1 MKDLIKILLVEDV
14 PSDAE
19 ILWYELTRNGLH
31 FEKKHV
37 ETRKDYV
44 YELMSFRPDLIISD
58 YALPQFDGMTALKL
72 KNDLSPLTPFI
83 LVTGSVNEEI
93 AVECMKA
100 GANDYVLKQNL
111 SRLIPSIRAAMSKT
125 EILLEK
131 EAAEKELRESEE
143 KFRSIFENVQ
153 DLYYESSLDGTL
165 LEISPSILALSHGQY
180 KREDLIGMSMS
191 ELYSFPEE
199 RQLLMNRLG
208 EKGSITDYE
217 ITMRNR
223 DGSLV
228 SCSVS
233 AKLLFGSDGNP
244 VKIIGS
250 MRDISE
256 RKKAEEALKQSYA
269 FSESLLRTI
278 PFGMDI
284 VDEEGNILFQSD
296 NFKRLFG
303 EKTIGKKCWEVY
315 RDDKTQCIDCPLK
328 KPITIGETAAYESY
342 GVLGNRIF
350 EINHTGM
357 LYNGKKALLELF
369 QDITERKKMEQKV
382 IESEAYY
389 RTLID
394 VSPDGIIITDITGI
408 VSYCSLKA
416 LEIFGVPNGEK
427 AVGTPILNWL
437 APDSH
442 NLVMER
448 FNHIVLGNTAP
459 ETREYE
465 LRKFDG
471 TIFWGELSSSPL
483 TGANGT
489 PAEML
494 IVCRDVSVRK
504 TAELELIK
512 SKEQAEES
520 DRLKTAFLHNISHE
534 IRTPMNAIIGFS
546 SLLSE
551 PGLDI
556 ASQKSFVGHISQSSF
571 RLLEILN
578 NIIEVSN
585 IEAGILKI
593 MKSEANLNKMLEMIL
608 KEYQAKAREKGIKL
622 TMEPGLPDSRTDL
635 LYDYGK
641 IKSILTSLLNNAFKF
656 THKGEVSLGYKP
668 NGNFLEF
675 YVSDTGIG
683 IPQEHHNKVFSRFY
697 QVDNMLNRDYEGTG
711 LGLSISKAYVE
722 LLGGKIWLT
731 SKPGKGSVF
740 YFTIPY
746 CQNGKTAVLKTQMS
760 REKTHYLNSDTSPDH
775 KTDLKGFLAFLSGPG
790 TTRCQQTTYIRF
802 RLFPTTDCLEINN
815 LASWKS
821 MSDSENRWYFRQ

>member
-1 MKDLIKILLVEDV
+1 MKDLIKILLVEDL

-19 ILWYELTRNGLH
+19 IMWHELSRNGIS

-37 ETRKDYV
+37 ETQKDYV

-58 YALPQFDGMTALKL
+58 YVLPQFDGMSALIL

-100 GANDYVLKQNL
+100 GADDYVLKQNL
-111 SRLIPSIRAAMSKT
+111 SRLIPSIRSAMARRGV
-125 EILLEK
+125 LLEK

-143 KFRSIFENVQ
+143 KFRSIFDNVQ
-153 DLYYESSLDGTL
+153 DLYYESTLDGTL
-165 LEISPSILALSHGQY
+165 LEISPSIYALSRGQY
-180 KREDLIGMSMS
+180 KREDLIGISMS

-199 RQLLMNRLG
+199 RQLLMNILR
-208 EKGSITDYE
+208 EKGSISDYE
-217 ITMRNR
+217 ITLKNR

-233 AKLLFGSDGNP
+233 AKLLFGSDGHP
-244 VKIIGS
+244 VKVIGS

-256 RKKAEEALKQSYA
+256 RKKAEEALRQSYA

-278 PFGMDI
+278 PFGMNI
-284 VDEEGNILFQSD
+284 VDEEGKILFLSD

-303 EKTIGKKCWEVY
+303 DKSIGEKCWELY
-315 RDDKTQCIDCPLK
+315 RDDKTQCEDCPLK
-328 KPITIGETAAYESY
+328 KPIIIGETAVYESC
-342 GVLGNRIF
+342 GVLGGRIF

-369 QDITERKKMEQKV
+369 QDITERKKMELKV

-394 VSPDGIIITDITGI
+394 VSPDGIIITDLAGI
-408 VSYCSLKA
+408 ISYSSIKA
-416 LEIFGVPNGEK
+416 LEIFGVPPGVK

-437 APDSH
+437 ASDSH
-442 NLVMER
+442 NRVMER
-448 FNHIVLGNTAP
+448 FNNIVRGNTAP

-483 TGANGT
+483 TGAKGT

-494 IVCRDVSVRK
+494 IVLRDISVRK
-504 TAELELIK
+504 TAELDLIK
-512 SKEQAEES
+512 SKEKAEES

-546 SLLSE
+546 ALLSE

-556 ASQKSFVGHISQSSF
+556 ASQKSFVEHISQSSF

-585 IEAGILKI
+585 IEAGILKVK
-593 MKSEANLNKMLEMIL
+593 KSEANLNKMLELIL
-608 KEYQAKAREKGIKL
+608 SEYQPKAIEKGIEL
-622 TMEPGLPDSRTDL
+622 TMNTGLPDSRTDL

-656 THKGEVSLGYKP
+656 THKGGVSLGYKL
-668 NGNFLEF
+668 NGAFLEF

-683 IPQEHHNKVFSRFY
+683 IPQEHQYKVFTRFY
-697 QVDNMLNRDYEGTG
+697 QVDNTLNRNYDGTG
-711 LGLSISKAYVE
+711 LGLSITKAYVE

-731 SKPGKGSVF
+731 SKPGNGSVF

-746 CQNGKTAVLKTQMS
+746 SQNGRPAVHATQRS
-760 REKTHYLNSDTSPDH
+760 GEKTHYLNISSSPD
-775 KTDLKGFLAFLSGPG
+775 P
-790 TTRCQQTTYIRF
+790 
-802 RLFPTTDCLEINN
+802 RLI
-815 LASWKS
+815 
-821 MSDSENRWYFRQ
+821 

>member
-1 MKDLIKILLVEDV
+1 MKDLIKILLVEDL

-19 ILWYELTRNGLH
+19 ILWHELSRNGIK
-31 FEKKHV
+31 FEKRHV
-37 ETRKDYV
+37 ENRKDYV
-44 YELMSFRPDLIISD
+44 HELKSFKPDLIISD
-58 YALPQFDGMTALKL
+58 YALPQFDGMEALKL

-199 RQLLMNRLG
+199 RQLLINRLG

-217 ITMRNR
+217 ISMRNR

-228 SCSVS
+228 ACSVS
-233 AKLLFGSDGNP
+233 AKLLFGSDGHP

-250 MRDISE
+250 MRDIS
-256 RKKAEEALKQSYA
+256 
-269 FSESLLRTI
+269 
-278 PFGMDI
+278 
-284 VDEEGNILFQSD
+284 
-296 NFKRLFG
+296 
-303 EKTIGKKCWEVY
+303 
-315 RDDKTQCIDCPLK
+315 
-328 KPITIGETAAYESY
+328 
-342 GVLGNRIF
+342 
-350 EINHTGM
+350 
-357 LYNGKKALLELF
+357 
-369 QDITERKKMEQKV
+369 ERKKMEQKV

-394 VSPDGIIITDITGI
+394 VSPDGIIITDLAGI
-408 VSYCSLKA
+408 ISYCSIKA
-416 LEIFGVPNGEK
+416 LEIFGVPQGAK
-427 AVGTPILNWL
+427 AIGTPILNWL
-437 APDSH
+437 APGSH
-442 NLVMER
+442 SHVLER
-448 FNHIVLGNTAP
+448 FDDIVLGKASP

-465 LRKFDG
+465 LRKYDG

-483 TGANGT
+483 KGANGT

-494 IVCRDVSVRK
+494 IVFRDVTVRK
-504 TAELELIK
+504 AAELELIK

-546 SLLSE
+546 ALLSE

-556 ASQKSFVGHISQSSF
+556 GSQRSFVDHISQSSF

-578 NIIEVSN
+578 NIIEASN
-585 IEAGILKI
+585 IEAGII
-593 MKSEANLNKMLEMIL
+593 EIRKSEANLNKMLEMIL
-608 KEYQAKAREKGIKL
+608 NEYLPKASDKGIKL
-622 TMEPGLPDSRTDL
+622 TLEPGLPDSRTDL

-641 IKSILTSLLNNAFKF
+641 IRSVLTSLLNNAFKF
-656 THKGEVSLGYKP
+656 THKGGVSLGYKL

-683 IPQEHHNKVFSRFY
+683 IPLEHHNKVFSRFY
-697 QVDNMLNRDYEGTG
+697 QVDNTLNRNYEGTG
-711 LGLSISKAYVE
+711 LGLVISKAYVE

-746 CQNGKTAVLKTQMS
+746 SQDIRTAVHKNHMS
-760 REKTHYLNSDTSPDH
+760 RENTHYFDINTSRD
-775 KTDLKGFLAFLSGPG
+775 
-790 TTRCQQTTYIRF
+790 Q
-802 RLFPTTDCLEINN
+802 RLI
-815 LASWKS
+815 
-821 MSDSENRWYFRQ
+821 

>member
-1 MKDLIKILLVEDV
+1 MKDLIKILLVEDL

-19 ILWYELTRNGLH
+19 ILWYELSRNGLH

-37 ETRKDYV
+37 ETQKDYI

-111 SRLIPSIRAAMSKT
+111 SRLIPAIRAAMSKT

-153 DLYYESSLDGTL
+153 DLYYESTLDGIL
-165 LEISPSILALSHGQY
+165 LEISPSILALSQGHY
-180 KREDLIGMSMS
+180 KREDLIGMPIS

-199 RQLLMNRLG
+199 RQLLMNKLR
-208 EKGSITDYE
+208 EKGSISDYE
-217 ITMRNR
+217 ITLRNR
-223 DGSLV
+223 DGSLA

-250 MRDISE
+250 MRNISE

-303 EKTIGKKCWEVY
+303 ERTIGKKCWELY
-315 RDDKTQCIDCPLK
+315 RDDKTQCVDCPLK
-328 KPITIGETAAYESY
+328 NPILIGETAVYESC

-394 VSPDGIIITDITGI
+394 VSPDGIIITDLTGI

-427 AVGTPILNWL
+427 VIGTPILNWL

-442 NLVMER
+442 NLVTER

-593 MKSEANLNKMLEMIL
+593 MTSEANLNKMLEMIL
-608 KEYQAKAREKGIKL
+608 KDYQAKAREKGIRL

-656 THKGEVSLGYKP
+656 TQKGEVSLGYKP

-697 QVDNMLNRDYEGTG
+697 QVDTMLNRDYEGTG

-746 CQNGKTAVLKTQMS
+746 CLNGKTADLKTQMS
-760 REKTHYLNSDTSPDH
+760 REKPHFTHIERSSDH
-775 KTDLKGFLAFLSGPG
+775 
-790 TTRCQQTTYIRF
+790 
-802 RLFPTTDCLEINN
+802 RLI
-815 LASWKS
+815 
-821 MSDSENRWYFRQ
+821 

>member
-1 MKDLIKILLVEDV
+1 MKDLIKILLVEDL

-19 ILWYELTRNGLH
+19 ILWHELSRNGIN

-37 ETRKDYV
+37 ENQKDYV
-44 YELMSFRPDLIISD
+44 YELMSFIPDLIISD
-58 YALPQFDGMTALKL
+58 YMLPQFDGMTALKL

-100 GANDYVLKQNL
+100 GADDYVLKQNL
-111 SRLIPSIRAAMSKT
+111 SRLIPSIRAAMSKK

-131 EAAEKELRESEE
+131 AAAEKELRESEE

-153 DLYYESSLDGTL
+153 DLYYESTPDGTL
-165 LEISPSILALSHGQY
+165 LEISPSIRTLSRGQF
-180 KREDLIGMSMS
+180 KREDLIGLPIS
-191 ELYSFPEE
+191 ELCSFPEE
-199 RQLLMNRLG
+199 LQLLMSKLHD
-208 EKGSITDYE
+208 KGSISDYE
-217 ITMRNR
+217 ITLRNR

-233 AKLLFGSDGNP
+233 AKLLFGSDGHP
-244 VKIIGS
+244 LKIIGS

-256 RKKAEEALKQSYA
+256 RKKSEEALKQSYA

-303 EKTIGKKCWEVY
+303 EQPIGKKCWEIY
-315 RDDKTQCIDCPLK
+315 RDDKTQCVDCPLK
-328 KPITIGETAAYESY
+328 RTITIGETAVYESY
-342 GVLGNRIF
+342 GILGNRIF

-369 QDITERKKMEQKV
+369 QDITERKKMEHKV

-394 VSPDGIIITDITGI
+394 VSPDGIIITNLAGI

-416 LEIFGVPNGEK
+416 LEIFGVPPGEK

-437 APDSH
+437 ASDSH
-442 NLVMER
+442 NRVTER
-448 FNHIVLGNTAP
+448 FNDIVLGNTAP

-483 TGANGT
+483 TGANGI
-489 PAEML
+489 PVEML
-494 IVCRDVSVRK
+494 IVFRDVSVRK

-593 MKSEANLNKMLEMIL
+593 RKSEANLNKMLEMIL
-608 KEYQAKAREKGIKL
+608 NEYQPKAGEKGIKL
-622 TMEPGLPDSRTDL
+622 TVEPGLPDSRTDL

-641 IKSILTSLLNNAFKF
+641 IKSILKSLLDNAFKF
-656 THKGEVSLGYKP
+656 THKGEVSLGYKL

-697 QVDNMLNRDYEGTG
+697 QVNNTLNRDYEGTG

-746 CQNGKTAVLKTQMS
+746 CQNGKAAAHKTQMS
-760 REKTHYLNSDTSPDH
+760 WEKAHYLNIDTSSD
-775 KTDLKGFLAFLSGPG
+775 
-790 TTRCQQTTYIRF
+790 Q
-802 RLFPTTDCLEINN
+802 RLI
-815 LASWKS
+815 
-821 MSDSENRWYFRQ
+821 

>member
-1 MKDLIKILLVEDV
+1 MKDIIKILLVEDL

-19 ILWYELTRNGLH
+19 ILWHELSRNGIN

-37 ETRKDYV
+37 ENQKDYV

-58 YALPQFDGMTALKL
+58 YVLPQFDGMSALIL
-72 KNDLSPLTPFI
+72 KNELSPLTPFL
-83 LVTGSVNEEI
+83 LVTGSVNEEV

-100 GANDYVLKQNL
+100 GADDYVLKQNL
-111 SRLIPSIRAAMSKT
+111 SRLIPSIRSAMARKGV
-125 EILLEK
+125 LMEK

-153 DLYYESSLDGTL
+153 DLYYESALDGTL
-165 LEISPSILALSHGQY
+165 MEISPSILALSKGQY

-199 RQLLMNRLG
+199 RQLLINKLR
-208 EKGSITDYE
+208 EKGSISDYE
-217 ITMRNR
+217 ITLRNR

-228 SCSVS
+228 PCSVS

-256 RKKAEEALKQSYA
+256 RKKSEEALKQSYA

-284 VDEEGNILFQSD
+284 VDEEGKILFLSD
-296 NFKRLFG
+296 NFKRIFG
-303 EKTIGKKCWEVY
+303 EKTVGEKCWELY
-315 RDDKTQCIDCPLK
+315 RDDKTQCEDCPLK
-328 KPITIGETAAYESY
+328 KPITIGETAVYESC
-342 GVLGNRIF
+342 GVLGGRIF

-357 LYNGKKALLELF
+357 LYNGQKALLELF
-369 QDITERKKMEQKV
+369 QDITERKKMELKV

-394 VSPDGIIITDITGI
+394 VSPDGIIITDLTGI
-408 VSYCSLKA
+408 ISYCSIKA
-416 LEIFGVPNGEK
+416 LEIFGVPSGVK
-427 AVGTPILNWL
+427 AVGTPILTWL

-448 FNHIVLGNTAP
+448 FNDIVQGNTLP

-483 TGANGT
+483 TGAKGT

-494 IVCRDVSVRK
+494 IVLRDVSVRK
-504 TAELELIK
+504 TAELDLIK
-512 SKEQAEES
+512 SKEKAEES

-546 SLLSE
+546 ALLSE
-551 PGLDI
+551 PELDI
-556 ASQKSFVGHISQSSF
+556 ASQKSFVEHISQSSF

-593 MKSEANLNKMLEMIL
+593 KKSEANLNKMLEMIL
-608 KEYQAKAREKGIKL
+608 SEYKPKAIEKGIEL
-622 TMEPGLPDSRTDL
+622 TMNTGLPDSRTDL

-641 IKSILTSLLNNAFKF
+641 IKSILTSLLNNALKF
-656 THKGEVSLGYKP
+656 THKGRVTLGYKL
-668 NGNFLEF
+668 NGAFLEF

-683 IPQEHHNKVFSRFY
+683 IPQEHQHKVFSRFY
-697 QVDNMLNRDYEGTG
+697 QVDNTLNRNYDGTG
-711 LGLSISKAYVE
+711 LGLSITKAYVE
-722 LLGGKIWLT
+722 LLGGKIWLA
-731 SKPGKGSVF
+731 SKPGNGSVF

-746 CQNGKTAVLKTQMS
+746 SQNGKPAIHATQ
-760 REKTHYLNSDTSPDH
+760 RPGEKTHYLNISSPD
-775 KTDLKGFLAFLSGPG
+775 P
-790 TTRCQQTTYIRF
+790 
-802 RLFPTTDCLEINN
+802 RLI
-815 LASWKS
+815 
-821 MSDSENRWYFRQ
+821 